1 MSEFLDELKRRGV
14 MRAAA
19 LYAVVAWAII
29 ESSATILPMLGIP
42 EWTVKVIV
50 VAALV
55 GFPIALIA
63 AWVFDFT
70 RQGIVR
76 TANREQVDA
85 AELRGVGRGRAFEF
99 VIIAVLGVAV
109 VWLGWDRLQQ
119 EELVAQAPAPAQ
131 VLDSIAVLPFANLS
145 GDPENEYFGDGLAE
159 ELLNVLVKID
169 GLRVTARTSSFQY
182 RGQNLDIRKIGAA
195 LGVATILEGS
205 VRKFGER
212 VRVTAQL
219 IRADDGFHLWSET
232 FDRDLADIFAVQDE
246 ISLAIAEALRGTFG
260 GAATIPGPATAHP
273 RQTINVAAFEAYLRG
288 RFAMNKRTPESLD
301 QAVIDFRE
309 AISLDPNYAAAFSGL
324 SDTYMLQNSYAGL
337 DNAEALRLA
346 EPLMQRAITLD
357 SNLAEAQAS
366 RGFVLGD
373 KGDSEGAIAAFRR
386 AIELNPSYS
395 PAHHWLA
402 LKLQNAAK
410 FEEAKQALVAGVEVD
425 PGYATGKRV
434 LLGLLRNMGNHDQA
448 DALALSMAQAHAD
461 DSLVLNTLSE
471 DALMRN
477 RVVDGVNYAAQAV
490 ELQPDSPVARMTL
503 AIALGKAGDM
513 QRADEQVEIA
523 RLSAPDNPKLAFWPW
538 PLYRAHFAG
547 EFGKLDQLRA
557 GVAAEASKMHGWD
570 ENNCN
575 FAVYGSDPDSIIE
588 ACGGILERA
597 QWQAGQPL
605 PQSLRENVGAL
616 YSVYLD
622 RGMDDAAAE
631 LGDAIDAQLDQLEAS
646 GMSKRMIDFY
656 RTHMAMAQGDT
667 EPLLAILPS
676 WIQTNLVTAASLEHE
691 LSWEPVREDPRFQ
704 QLIADTHARE
714 AEVLALVKAIELP

>member
-1 MSEFLDELKRRGV
+1 MSAFLDELKRRGV

-29 ESSATILPMLGIP
+29 ESSATILPMLGLP
-42 EWTVKVIV
+42 EWTVRFIVI
-50 VAALV
+50 AALV

-70 RQGIVR
+70 RRGIVR
-76 TANREQVDA
+76 TPNREQVDA
-85 AELRGVGRGRAFEF
+85 AELRSVGRGRAMEF

-109 VWLGWDRLQQ
+109 VWLGWDRLQR
-119 EELVAQAPAPAQ
+119 EELVAPAPAQ
-131 VLDSIAVLPFANLS
+131 TLDSIAVLPFANLS

-182 RGQNLDIRKIGAA
+182 RGQNLDIRKIGEA

-260 GAATIPGPATAHP
+260 GAAIAAPAVTQA
-273 RQTINVAAFEAYLRG
+273 RQTTNVAAFEAYLRG
-288 RFAMNKRTPESLD
+288 RFAMNKRTPESLT
-301 QAVIDFRE
+301 QAVTDFRE
-309 AISLDPNYAAAFSGL
+309 AISIDPNYAAAFSGL

-346 EPLMQRAITLD
+346 EPMMQRAITLD
-357 SNLAEAQAS
+357 PNLAEAQAS
-366 RGFVLGD
+366 RGFVLGE
-373 KGDSEGAIAAFRR
+373 KGDSEGAIAAFKR

-402 LKLQNAAK
+402 LKLQGAAK
-410 FEEAKQALVAGVEVD
+410 FDEAKQALVAGVEVD

-461 DSLVLNTLSE
+461 DGLVLNTLGE

-490 ELQPDSPVARMTL
+490 ELQPDSLVAHMTL
-503 AIALGKAGDM
+503 AMALGKAGDL
-513 QRADEQVEIA
+513 QRADKQVEIA
-523 RLSAPDNPKLAFWPW
+523 RLSAPDNPKLTFW
-538 PLYRAHFAG
+538 PLYRAYFAG
-547 EFGKLDQLRA
+547 EFGKLNQLRA
-557 GVAAEASKMHGWD
+557 ELATDASKMHGWD
-570 ENNCN
+570 RENCN

-597 QWQAGQPL
+597 QWQPGQRL
-605 PQSLRENVGAL
+605 PEDLHANVGAL
-616 YSVYLD
+616 YSIYHAK
-622 RGMDDAAAE
+622 GMEETVAQ
-631 LGDAIDAQLDQLEAS
+631 LGDAIDAQLNQLEAA
-646 GMSKRMIDFY
+646 GMSKQMIGFY
-656 RTHMAMAQGDT
+656 RTHMRMVNGET
-667 EPLLAILPS
+667 EPVLVILPD
-676 WIQTNLVTAASLEHE
+676 WLQTNPISAASLEHE
-691 LSWEPVREDPRFQ
+691 LAWEPIRDDPRFQ
-704 QLIADTHARE
+704 QLVAETYARE
-714 AEVLALVKAIELP
+714 AEVLELVQAIELP